1 MWWFKMKSFDEVKKN
16 VQEQYRN
23 KEIKDEFGFP
33 ITVKSWKKT
42 NAHFRDQLR
51 ARGVKCRTA
60 FYNPNDN
67 RVYIKQSFRTAK
79 IDGLPQ
85 IQNTYEDVMHFI
97 LNGEEKHLNGYWD
110 DEYISIHFIQFCKRM

>member
-1 MWWFKMKSFDEVKKN
+1 MDFNELKKN

-23 KEIKDEFGFP
+23 KEITDEFGLP

-51 ARGVKCRTA
+51 AKGVKFRSV

-67 RVYIKQSFRTAK
+67 RIYIKQTFRNVK
-79 IDGLPQ
+79 VDGLPQ
-85 IQNTYEDVMHFI
+85 IENTYEDVLFFI
-97 LNGEEKHLNGYWD
+97 CDGNEKHIKGYWD
-110 DEYISIHFIQFCKRM
+110 DEYITIHFIQILKRWENETFT

>member
-1 MWWFKMKSFDEVKKN
+1 MDFNELKKN

-23 KEIKDEFGFP
+23 KEIKDEFGLP
-33 ITVKSWKKT
+33 ITVKSWKRT

-51 ARGVKCRTA
+51 AMGVKFRSV

-67 RVYIKQSFRTAK
+67 KVYIKQSFRTVK

-97 LNGEEKHLNGYWD
+97 LNGEEKHIKGYWD
-110 DEYISIHFIQFCKRM
+110 DEYITIHFIQIYKKVKK